1 MFTVLGENTVMNMH
15 KNTRL
20 TPYHREEIWRLYNK
34 DKVTVTSLAL
44 RFNVSCPTIYKALK
58 LCRHKLFKPQLST
71 NERYKTIKY
80 GIKRL
85 VKVEK
90 SIEARLKRQAK
101 RYNKRYPGEMFHVD
115 TKRLPLLKGEVKSL
129 RREYLF
135 VGIDDYSRELYAGIY
150 GDKSQFSAAAFLQ
163 RDVLAQVPYTIE
175 CVYSDNG
182 REYKG
187 TLEHA
192 FVNLCRE
199 NRINQKFTKPACPQT
214 NGKVERVIRTL
225 MEMWFEKEHF
235 IDSADRQAKL
245 RRFLNFYN
253 TVKPHKGLNGATP
266 YEILEFYFN
275 QKV

>member
-1 MFTVLGENTVMNMH
+1 LFTVLGENTVMNMH

-20 TPYHREEIWRLYNK
+20 TPYHRKEIWRLYNK

-44 RFNVSCPTIYKALK
+44 RFNVSRPTIYKALK

-80 GIKRL
+80 DIKRL

-101 RYNKRYPGEMFHVD
+101 RYNKRYPDEMFHVD

-150 GDKSQFSAAAFLQ
+150 GDKSQFSSAAFLQ

-187 TLEHA
+187 TQEHA
-192 FVNLCRE
+192 FVKLCRE

-214 NGKVERVIRTL
+214 NSKAERVI
-225 MEMWFEKEHF
+225 K
-235 IDSADRQAKL
+235 
-245 RRFLNFYN
+245 N
-253 TVKPHKGLNGATP
+253 THGNVARKGALYRLGRP
-266 YEILEFYFN
+266 PS
-275 QKV
+275 